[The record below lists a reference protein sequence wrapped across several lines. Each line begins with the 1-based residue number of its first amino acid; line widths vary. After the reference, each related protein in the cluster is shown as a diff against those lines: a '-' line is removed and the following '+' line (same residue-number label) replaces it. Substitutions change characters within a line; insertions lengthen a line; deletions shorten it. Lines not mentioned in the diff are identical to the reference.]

1 MTRQLIQELGRE
13 PTNEELAER
22 MELSVS
28 KVRKVL
34 RIAQEPI
41 SLETLIG
48 DEDESHL
55 GHFIIDAPRLTM
67 RDSQG
72 RHESPLAP

>member
-28 KVRKVL
+28 KVL
-34 RIAQEPI
+34 RIA
-41 SLETLIG
+41 
-48 DEDESHL
+48 
-55 GHFIIDAPRLTM
+55 
-67 RDSQG
+67 
-72 RHESPLAP
+72 

>member
-48 DEDESHL
+48 EEDESHL
-55 GHFIIDAPRLTM
+55 GDFIIERSAPHDARQSRPARITT
-67 RDSQG
+67 G
-72 RHESPLAP
+72 P